1 MEKEIEDILASIEER
16 DLSKIKSLDEIKYI
30 RKCALYDTLSDF
42 IDYEK
47 NKNKYDEFLTIIDNE
62 ECEYI
67 LAGDLRKNDIVFY
80 LDYYIFYDI
89 KLVRARITS
98 VDMANE
104 CVNICID
111 DEELYKKIKIDSV
124 FFKKLSDEDK
134 AKISL
139 VEIINQQN

>member
-1 MEKEIEDILASIEER
+1 MEKEIENILASIEER

-30 RKCALYDTLSDF
+30 RKCALYDALIDF

-47 NKNKYDEFLTIIDNE
+47 NKNKYDEFQTIINNE

-89 KLVRARITS
+89 KLVKARITS
-98 VDMANE
+98 VDIAKE